1 MKNVLNVKTLF
12 TWAIVGVII
21 YFSMWNEFWLML
33 LGALSI
39 VIVVFQLH
47 TIIQL
52 LQEQNELLRQK
63 NEKQE

>member
-1 MKNVLNVKTLF
+1 MKNVLNVKALF
-12 TWAIVGVII
+12 TWAIVGVVI
-21 YFSMWNEFWLML
+21 YFSMWNELWLML
-33 LGALSI
+33 LGVLSI

-52 LQEQNELLRQK
+52 LKEQNELLRQK

>member
-12 TWAIVGVII
+12 TWAIVGVVI
-21 YFSMWNEFWLML
+21 YFSMWNELWLML

-52 LQEQNELLRQK
+52 LKEQNELLRQK